1 MSGRFHRQA
10 AIEASIDRRHPRRRQ
25 HCTGCGKP
33 VAPPRSSWCSKA
45 CVDAYLDLKDAGR
58 ARRRLAAQDPHCAL
72 CRHPVWVTFLAGDLG
87 YEPVPEAE
95 RRNGDSERPIGFRLV
110 YEFGWHYVRAARRTT
125 ERLCELDHIV
135 PLVEGGEHEW
145 SNLRLLCLD
154 CHKSETAAL
163 AARLARRRRSEP
175 KPTPPG
181 QLVLDPGVRL
191 QAPATHPTHRAG
203 LGLGLVLGAS
213 DSPSEAEAPL
223 STREGQP

>member
-10 AIEASIDRRHPRRRQ
+10 AIDASINRRHPKRRQ

-33 VAPPRSSWCSKA
+33 VQPPRSSWCSQT
-45 CVDAYLDLKDAGR
+45 CVDAYLDLKDTSR

-145 SNLRLLCLD
+145 ANLRLLCRP
-154 CHKSETAAL
+154 CHTTETSAL
-163 AARLARRRRSEP
+163 AARRARARQHSRPDS
-175 KPTPPG
+175 PG
-181 QLVLDPGVRL
+181 LR
-191 QAPATHPTHRAG
+191 
-203 LGLGLVLGAS
+203 LGLDS
-213 DSPSEAEAPL
+213 DMHAPSEAEA
-223 STREGQP
+223 TFAGGER

>member
-10 AIEASIDRRHPRRRQ
+10 AIEASIDRRHPRRRK
-25 HCTGCGKP
+25 HCTGCGQP

-95 RRNGDSERPIGFRLV
+95 RRNGDTRRPIGFRLV

-125 ERLCELDHIV
+125 ERLCELDHVV

-145 SNLRLLCLD
+145 SNLRLLCVD
-154 CHKSETAAL
+154 CHKGETAAL
-163 AARLARRRRSEP
+163 AARLAERRRSNSHD
-175 KPTPPG
+175 G
-181 QLVLDPGVRL
+181 ARC
-191 QAPATHPTHRAG
+191 QAPATRSAHRAG
-203 LGLGLVLGAS
+203 LGLDLVLGAS